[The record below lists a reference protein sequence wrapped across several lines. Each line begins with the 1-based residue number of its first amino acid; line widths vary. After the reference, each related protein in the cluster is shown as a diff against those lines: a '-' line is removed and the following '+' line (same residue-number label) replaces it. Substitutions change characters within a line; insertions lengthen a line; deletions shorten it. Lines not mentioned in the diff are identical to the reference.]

1 MLISLSST
9 CEHLNENR
17 ASGGGSGKIYFF
29 NYQVYCCILMYIYDV
44 HMYIQEHDAPVT
56 DPVGEA

>member
-1 MLISLSST
+1 MLISLCST
-9 CEHLNENR
+9 CKHLTEQVE
-17 ASGGGSGKIYFF
+17 GGAVSFIFYLS
-29 NYQVYCCILMYIYDV
+29 NILMYINVYICDV